1 MLYCSFFYK
10 SKKRK
15 SEMRTILTTLT
26 IATTIVIGGCKK
38 TKEISAA
45 ATASQVE
52 PQDANLAVEVTVENG
67 ETKVMVNGEE
77 RSIGDLSELMN
88 SIDFGDGEGNIELHI
103 AKMIAD
109 GGGHPEDGRERMVE
123 MRVEHG
129 GQPEGR
135 RERMMEMRVEH
146 GGQPE
151 GRRERMMEMR
161 VEHDGQPEGRRE
173 RMMEMMHDQDRQE
186 WRNKDNSHEDWDEEW
201 NDEHDNEMEELH
213 QFIDELDVLDAIS
226 NRMKASSMS
235 MLGLRMIRDS
245 LEGEDRLEALKTI
258 ISKAPKGSTTR
269 NAALITAI
277 ETMHELDLGDE
288 ATDLMI
294 DLVLTN

>member
-1 MLYCSFFYK
+1 
-10 SKKRK
+10 
-15 SEMRTILTTLT
+15 MRTILTTLT

-88 SIDFGDGEGNIELHI
+88 SIDFGDGEGTIELHI

>member
-1 MLYCSFFYK
+1 
-10 SKKRK
+10 
-15 SEMRTILTTLT
+15 MRTILTTLT

-109 GGGHPEDGRERMVE
+109 GGGHPEDGRERMV
-123 MRVEHG
+123 
-129 GQPEGR
+129 
-135 RERMMEMRVEH
+135 EMRVEH

>member
-1 MLYCSFFYK
+1 
-10 SKKRK
+10 
-15 SEMRTILTTLT
+15 MRTILTTLT